1 MAESLKPVLVK
12 ELAIFAE
19 INGAPVGSSLALP
32 DLNYVVKKNEWEAFS
47 FWHFTFLFTSGK

>member
-32 DLNYVVKKNEWEAFS
+32 DLNYVVKKMNGKFFPFGILHS
-47 FWHFTFLFTSGK
+47 FFTSGK